1 MDYRRL
7 GSSGLQVSS
16 IGLGTNNFG
25 SRMEEKQSIDLV
37 HHALDIGVNFIDTAN
52 IYGTTLSEQY
62 IGKALKNI
70 RDKLVIA
77 TKVVGSQGDGPNDK
91 GASRA
96 HIMREVENSLTR
108 LQTDYIDLYQMHFW
122 SADTQIEETLR
133 ALNDLVRQGKVR
145 YIGCSNYTAWQIC
158 EAIWTSRMLHLEQFV
173 SVQPEWSMLNRE
185 IEQELVPF
193 SKAYNIGIL
202 PYFPLASG
210 FLTGKY
216 RRGDAIPEGTR
227 FHKVPR
233 MAEQTL
239 IDRNFDTLERV
250 EGFAAKHGYPMVE
263 LAIAWLLHNQQVSSV
278 IAGASTPEQLD
289 GNAKAAELHLTAEE
303 MEELDSILTDEV
315 PD

>member
-1 MDYRRL
+1 MEYRRL
-7 GSSGLQVSS
+7 GSSGLKVSAV
-16 IGLGTNNFG
+16 GLGTNNFG

-52 IYGTTLSEQY
+52 IYGTSLSEQY
-62 IGKALKNI
+62 IGKAIKEI

-77 TKVVGSQGDGPNDK
+77 TKVSGPQGKGPNDE
-91 GASRA
+91 GGSRA

-108 LQTDYIDLYQMHFW
+108 LQTDYIDLYQMHWWF
-122 SADTQIEETLR
+122 ADTPIEETLR
-133 ALNDLVRQGKVR
+133 ALDDLVRQGKVR
-145 YIGCSNYTAWQIC
+145 YIGCSNYTPWQIC
-158 EAIWTSRMLHLEQFV
+158 EAVWTSRTLHLGSFV

-193 SKAYNIGIL
+193 SQAYNIGIL

-216 RRGDAIPEGTR
+216 RRGDPIPEGTR

-233 MAEQTL
+233 IAKRTL

-250 EGFAAKHGYPMVE
+250 ERFAAEHGYPMVE
-263 LAIAWLLHNQQVSSV
+263 LAIAWLLYNQQVSSV

-289 GNAKAAELHLTAEE
+289 ANAKAAELHLTAEE
-303 MEELDSILTDEV
+303 IEELDGILKDEV
-315 PD
+315 

>member
-1 MDYRRL
+1 MEYRRL
-7 GSSGLQVSS
+7 GSSGLQVSAV
-16 IGLGTNNFG
+16 GLGTNNFG
-25 SRMEEKQSIDLV
+25 SRMEEKSSIDLV

-52 IYGTTLSEQY
+52 IYGTSLSEQY
-62 IGKALKNI
+62 IGKAIKEI

-77 TKVVGSQGDGPNDK
+77 TKVSGPRGEGPNDK
-91 GASRA
+91 GVSRA
-96 HIMREVENSLTR
+96 HIMHEVENSLTR
-108 LQTDYIDLYQMHFW
+108 LQTDYIDLYQMHWWF
-122 SADTQIEETLR
+122 ADTPIEETLR
-133 ALNDLVRQGKVR
+133 ALDDLVRQGKVR

-158 EAIWTSRMLHLEQFV
+158 EAIWTSRMLHLEPFV

-233 MAEQTL
+233 IAEQTL
-239 IDRNFDTLERV
+239 IDRNFDILERV
-250 EGFAAKHGYPMVE
+250 EKFAAERGYPMVE
-263 LAIAWLLHNQQVSSV
+263 LAFAWLLYNQQVSSV

-289 GNAKAAELHLTAEE
+289 ANAKAAELHLTAEE
-303 MEELDSILTDEV
+303 MEKLDSILTDEV
-315 PD
+315 SD

>member
-1 MDYRRL
+1 MEYRRL
-7 GSSGLQVSS
+7 GSSGLKVSAV
-16 IGLGTNNFG
+16 GLGANNFG

-62 IGKALKNI
+62 IGKAIKEI

-77 TKVVGSQGDGPNDK
+77 TKVSGPRGEGPNNE
-91 GASRA
+91 GVSRA

-108 LQTDYIDLYQMHFW
+108 LQTDYIDLYQMHWWF
-122 SADTQIEETLR
+122 ADTPIEETLR
-133 ALNDLVRQGKVR
+133 TLDDLVRQGKVR
-145 YIGCSNYTAWQIC
+145 YIGCSNYTAWQMC
-158 EAIWTSRMLHLEQFV
+158 EAIWTSRMLHLEPFV

-193 SKAYNIGIL
+193 SQAYNIGIL
-202 PYFPLASG
+202 PYYPLASG

-216 RRGDAIPEGTR
+216 HRGEPIPEGTR
-227 FHKVPR
+227 LDKIPR

-239 IDRNFDTLERV
+239 IDKNFDILERV
-250 EGFAAKHGYPMVE
+250 ERFATEHGYPIVE
-263 LAIAWLLHNQQVSSV
+263 LAIAWLLYNQQVSSV
-278 IAGASTPEQLD
+278 IAGASTPEHLD
-289 GNAKAAELHLTAEE
+289 ANAKAAELHLTAEE
-303 MEELDSILTDEV
+303 MEELDGILKDEV